1 MRTGRAIIIS
11 ARRALGLAAAIAA
24 VSGAAPS
31 ASAPASA
38 AQVRPVPVSPHL
50 LYHG

>member
-11 ARRALGLAAAIAA
+11 ARRALGLAAASA
-24 VSGAAPS
+24 AAPP
-31 ASAPASA
+31 APAT
-38 AQVRPVPVSPHL
+38 QVRPAPASPHL

>member
-11 ARRALGLAAAIAA
+11 ARRVLGRAAAIAA
-24 VSGAAPS
+24 ASGAAPS
-31 ASAPASA
+31 APATPERPAPA
-38 AQVRPVPVSPHL
+38 SPHL